1 MGTAPSSNY
10 ESYTGVA
17 ISGILAPPGREERGV
32 GGGERRHPSF
42 SGANVALIKS
52 TPTVLFTKRKSGD
65 DSFVNTVSPNVSG
78 CSRRI

>member
-17 ISGILAPPGREERGV
+17 ISGILAPPGREEWGV

-42 SGANVALIKS
+42 SGANVALIKEH
-52 TPTVLFTKRKSGD
+52 TDGVVHKTQVWG
-65 DSFVNTVSPNVSG
+65 
-78 CSRRI
+78 